1 MYIYIFYVYDKVY
14 MYMYILN
21 VCVCVCLYTHIYIY
35 TYVQYNKI
43 QYSTILHTRSLA
55 HTHNITLYYA
65 SKGPGLPLFCIPQ
78 PGKYPYIYI
87 IFYDIVCF
95 FYNKKNKKVLGFS
108 SSASRGRASIRGAL
122 LSARLRYASEIRSLL
137 YV

>member
-1 MYIYIFYVYDKVY
+1 MC
-14 MYMYILN
+14 
-21 VCVCVCLYTHIYIY
+21 VCVCVSIYTHIYIY

-55 HTHNITLYYA
+55 HTHNIIEYNKNTCCITHQKVLGFLSSA
-65 SKGPGLPLFCIPQ
+65 SRSRASIH
-78 PGKYPYIYI
+78 
-87 IFYDIVCF
+87 IFILHSMILCVF
-95 FYNKKNKKVLGFS
+95 FIEYNKKKYEKVLGFS